1 MQCSPNLCSRRS
13 SRSAGRHAMTRT
25 GRAIQPGGMSI
36 MPIRGSFR
44 GRRSNGS
51 SAFRIAIWTLTP
63 ASLIPAP
70 PTSRTEVGGTGD
82 APSSADD
89 RTPGT
94 ALTRRMTQYAP
105 VLVSQEM
112 TNTWLE
118 AFASDI
124 PCDTGQMSEVVGTS
138 VRSPRHSCASAN
150 PTGWK
155 LSRIPCVTRH
165 RGCETARQ
173 RPPTWRGE
181 SPD

>member
-124 PCDTGQMSEVVGTS
+124 PCDTGHHRACPLPPDKSF
-138 VRSPRHSCASAN
+138 RSPNMPFSGFRRSEDDAASLDMA
-150 PTGWK
+150 
-155 LSRIPCVTRH
+155 LRRL
-165 RGCETARQ
+165 RL
-173 RPPTWRGE
+173 E
-181 SPD
+181 SLRTSGR